1 MTFLEYQKE
10 AIKTRVGSADN
21 EEYLTLGLLAEVGEV
36 ADKLAKRKRD
46 GVFDDKAFVK
56 ELGDVLW
63 FVANLADY
71 WDKNGDPIEYP
82 DDISEELEAGWS
94 RYSDGF
100 GDDVSN
106 TKALAFWASAVV
118 FDAVVAVDGLY
129 QLVARLVALAKL
141 HGYTLEQV
149 AEINIAKLRDRQAR
163 GVLQG
168 NGDER

>member
-1 MTFLEYQKE
+1 MTFLDYQKE

-46 GVFDDKAFVK
+46 GVFDDKAFIK

-71 WDKNGDPIEYP
+71 WDRVVVGANYSKSLEDSF
-82 DDISEELEAGWS
+82 DDKTHSKLTELE
-94 RYSDGF
+94 DM
-100 GDDVSN
+100 VS
-106 TKALAFWASAVV
+106 AISWASDVAEGFDYLPNLV
-118 FDAVVAVDGLY
+118 FDIGC
-129 QLVARLVALAKL
+129 LADRY
-141 HGYTLEQV
+141 GYNIEQV

>member
-36 ADKLAKRKRD
+36 ADKLAKRRRD
-46 GVFDDKAFVK
+46 GVWDQKAFVK

-71 WDKNGDPIEYP
+71 WDRNNGDSDYSNF
-82 DDISEELEAGWS
+82 ISRLKIPSMAGRYLTQVEAAIILAGNAILLVEEGLEEQFAGIIT
-94 RYSDGF
+94 
-100 GDDVSN
+100 DVHI
-106 TKALAFWASAVV
+106 LAVSV
-118 FDAVVAVDGLY
+118 
-129 QLVARLVALAKL
+129 
-141 HGYTLEQV
+141 GYDLSQV

-163 GVLQG
+163 GVIKG
-168 NGDER
+168 DGDER

>member
-21 EEYLTLGLLAEVGEV
+21 EEYLTLGLIAEVGEV
-36 ADKLAKRKRD
+36 ADKLAKRRRD
-46 GVFDDKAFVK
+46 GVWDEKAFVK

-71 WDKNGDPIEYP
+71 WDKMCDDSVSTKIDGRTTTKFYNRGDVC
-82 DDISEELEAGWS
+82 W
-94 RYSDGF
+94 R
-100 GDDVSN
+100 V
-106 TKALAFWASAVV
+106 KALARWTSAVV
-118 FDAVVAVDGLY
+118 CGISDGEECFPEIISILEN
-129 QLVARLVALAKL
+129 LAEEN
-141 HGYTLEQV
+141 GYTLEQV

-163 GVLQG
+163 GVIQG